1 MSILTRLAS
10 LASAGMMLLSVPLDT
25 AAPQNDA
32 DGTLFLVN
40 RQWEITESFVPANLQ
55 QAEVPGQVRRMRAEA
70 AAALEE
76 MFAACKAEAGVTLIS
91 ISGYRPFSTQANLY
105 SRKLRSVRNDVAKA
119 QEYVAP
125 PGTSEH
131 QLGLAMDIGQRNKA
145 HLDQKFADT
154 EGARWAWEN
163 CWRFGFILRY
173 GKDWED
179 ITGYKYESWHFRYV
193 GKEKAKEI
201 HDAQIPMETWLIQYR
216 QELLTR
222 LLREGEK

>member
-1 MSILTRLAS
+1 
-10 LASAGMMLLSVPLDT
+10 
-25 AAPQNDA
+25 
-32 DGTLFLVN
+32 
-40 RQWEITESFVPANLQ
+40 
-55 QAEVPGQVRRMRAEA
+55 
-70 AAALEE
+70 
-76 MFAACKAEAGVTLIS
+76 
-91 ISGYRPFSTQANLY
+91 
-105 SRKLRSVRNDVAKA
+105 
-119 QEYVAP
+119 VAP

-201 HDAQIPMETWLIQYR
+201 HDVQIPMETWLIQYR

>member
-70 AAALEE
+70 AVALEE

-131 QLGLAMDIGQRNKA
+131 QLGLAMDIGQRNKP